1 MLNEA
6 MQQVPALAVLVFV
19 LIAFL
24 KHMDKVNARHQL
36 MVEHWHKIMREAT
49 EVNRR
54 FADAL
59 GEKSNLLREV
69 ATLLRKMNG
78 GEHKA

>member
-36 MVEHWHKIMREAT
+36 MVEHWHKVQREAT

-54 FADAL
+54 CAEAL
-59 GEKSNLLREV
+59 GENSNVLREV
-69 ATLLRKMNG
+69 SVLLRKMNG
-78 GEHKA
+78 GGSQ